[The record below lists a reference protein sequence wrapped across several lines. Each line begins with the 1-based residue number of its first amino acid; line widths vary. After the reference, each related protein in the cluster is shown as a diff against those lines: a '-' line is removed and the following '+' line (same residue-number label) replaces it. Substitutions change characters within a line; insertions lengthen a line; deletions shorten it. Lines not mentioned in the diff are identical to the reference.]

1 MTPVHIDVILPIA
14 IAIVTA
20 TFFAFL
26 AKWLRQP
33 LVLGYMLAGV
43 VIGKTQGLG
52 WVSTHDI
59 ESISELGLI
68 LLLFM
73 IGLEIDLK
81 KLREAGKSVII
92 PGLTQFPLSVG
103 LGLLFFPLLGYQ
115 WKDAEYSS
123 LYMAVGAALASTMI
137 VVKLLYDK
145 FELDTLSGRITLGVL
160 VFQDIWAILFLG
172 IQPNLQDP
180 APLILLGSIGKA
192 VLVIAFALLA
202 SRYVL
207 PMLFKSIAKL
217 PELMMIGALA
227 WCFGVAML
235 AQWLGL
241 SREMGAL
248 IAGVAISTFPYNLD
262 VIAKVISLRDFFI
275 VLFFVS
281 LGTKI
286 PAPTLEVVLLALGA
300 SAFLVM
306 SRLLTVFPVL
316 RALRNGNRASLIPAL
331 NLAQISEFS
340 LVIGAIGVGL
350 GHIGEAVLSTMVMV
364 LVITSVS
371 STYMILFNHQIFD
384 LLRPGL
390 RALRIKDLGEIVDE
404 ENHTAP
410 KPLVFLGFSH
420 DASSL
425 LHEVERKNPEYLG
438 QLAVVDFNP
447 EVKHELDHR
456 GITSI
461 YGDISHSD
469 TLHHANIHDAKVLV
483 ATIPDMLLRGTT
495 NLRLLRQL
503 RHLAR
508 HAEVIVTA
516 QRFADARLLYQAGAS
531 YVYVPRIMSVKDLHM
546 VVVDAME
553 GRLCEKR
560 REAMDELEER
570 AEVLP

>member
-1 MTPVHIDVILPIA
+1 MHTDMILPIG

-20 TFFAFL
+20 TLFAFL

-33 LVLGYMLAGV
+33 LVLGYMAAGV
-43 VIGKTQGLG
+43 VIGKTQGMG

-81 KLREAGKSVII
+81 KLKQAGKPVIVAGI
-92 PGLTQFPLSVG
+92 TQFLLCVG
-103 LGLLFFPLLGYQ
+103 LGLLFFPIMGYA
-115 WKDAEYSS
+115 WKNGDYSS
-123 LYMAVGAALASTMI
+123 LYMAVAAALSSTMI

-145 FELDTLSGRITLGVL
+145 FELDTLPGRITLGVL

-172 IQPNLQDP
+172 MQPNLQNP

-192 VLVIAFALLA
+192 VILIAFAMLV
-202 SRYVL
+202 SRYLL

-227 WCFGVAML
+227 WCFGIAML
-235 AQWLGL
+235 AQALGL

-275 VLFFVS
+275 TLFFVS

-286 PAPTLEVVLLALGA
+286 PAPTKQIVLLALGA
-300 SAFLVM
+300 SAFLIA
-306 SRLLTVFPVL
+306 SRFLTIFPVL
-316 RALRNGNRASLIPAL
+316 RSLKNGNRASLIPAL

-350 GHIGEAVLSTMVMV
+350 GHITADVLSTMVMV

-371 STYMILFNHQIFD
+371 STYMILFNHQLFD
-384 LLRPGL
+384 FLNPVLRRLG
-390 RALRIKDLGEIVDE
+390 IGDLGDHVDE
-404 ENHTAP
+404 ENQLVD

-425 LHEVERKNPEYLG
+425 LHEIMRKNPEYLDL
-438 QLAVVDFNP
+438 LAVVDFNP

-483 ATIPDMLLRGTT
+483 ATIPDSLLKGTS

-503 RHLAR
+503 RHLAPQSQ
-508 HAEVIVTA
+508 VIVTA
-516 QRFADARLLYQAGAS
+516 QRLSDAQMLYAAGAS

-546 VVVDAME
+546 IVAAAMA
-553 GRLCEKR
+553 GPLDQQR
-560 REAMDELEER
+560 REAMMELEER
-570 AEVLP
+570 EEVLP